1 VTHLE
6 QFFGF
11 CAAAAVVEILP
22 ILNGNILSFL
32 GLKLPELD

>member
-11 CAAAAVVEILP
+11 CAAAAVIEILP
-22 ILNGNILSFL
+22 IFEWQHFVVSWS
-32 GLKLPELD
+32 KAT